1 MKGSGLRPQASGL
14 RSQTSQRFMPT
25 RTQQLGLLIL
35 LTALVVYVLLRVG
48 W

>member
-1 MKGSGLRPQASGL
+1 MTPVAP
-14 RSQTSQRFMPT
+14 PT

-35 LTALVVYVLLRVG
+35 ATLAAAWVLWRV

>member
-1 MKGSGLRPQASGL
+1 MKASGLRPQAPDL
-14 RSQTSQRFMPT
+14 TQRVMPT